1 MFDKKRVKE
10 IVLATLV
17 ADSYSL
23 GAHWI
28 YDEKQLLNLKIDWN
42 ELNAPCAIWHKG
54 KTAGDFTHYGDQTI
68 WLYEFLKDKENFDEK
83 EYAKY
88 WLEQIKVYN
97 GYIDSSSKNSI
108 NLLEKGEVLGASSS
122 DLSIVGRIASLLL
135 VSKSKKEFLSNVEK
149 FVKLT
154 HNSLESINAS
164 IFFAKLLLKVFE
176 GIQIKEAILQLKDE
190 SSFDIQEFILKAQE
204 TKTAD
209 TLKVIREFGPACGV
223 NEGFG
228 GVLHLLFKFDNLKDM
243 LFCNAKAGGDSST
256 RAMLASMIFSAK
268 YGINSFPKSWL
279 KIKKNI

>member
-1 MFDKKRVKE
+1 MFDKIRVKE
-10 IVLATLV
+10 IVLATLI

-28 YDEKQLLNLKIDWN
+28 YDEKQLENLKLDWN

-68 WLYEFLKDKENFDEK
+68 WLYEFLKDKQSFNDK

-88 WLEQIKVYN
+88 WLEQIRVYN

-108 NLLEKGEVLGASSS
+108 TALSNEEVTGACSS

-135 VSKSKKEFLSNVEK
+135 VSNSKKEFLENVAK

-154 HNSLESINAS
+154 HNSLQTINAS

-176 GIQIKEAILQLKDE
+176 NKEIQEAINELKDE
-190 SSFDIQEFILKAQE
+190 SNSDIQEFIIKAQQ
-204 TKTAD
+204 TKTDD
-209 TLKVIREFGPACGV
+209 TLKVIREFGPACGTS
-223 NEGFG
+223 EGFG

-243 LFCNAKAGGDSST
+243 LVCNAKAGGDSSS
-256 RAMLASMIFSAK
+256 RAMVASMIFSAK
-268 YGINSFPKSWL
+268 YGITSLPKSWL
-279 KIKKNI
+279 KIKTIM